1 MRELNIK
8 LVKNILGQS
17 GGAVNMILDNVAYNC
32 SKSMPMQEQMANLL
46 TGQKGGKKKSSK
58 KKNKSSKKRNKST
71 NKSEK
76 TLYKE
81 YLNKKYSKEQL
92 LKKCKALGIKV
103 TTRKNGMLKPIK
115 KETLINKIVKIKFN

>member
-1 MRELNIK
+1 MRQLDIQ

-17 GGAVNMILDNVAYNC
+17 GGTLNMTLDNVSYNC

-46 TGQKGGKKKSSK
+46 AGQKGGKKK
-58 KKNKSSKKRNKST
+58 KSSKKRNKSSK
-71 NKSEK
+71 KSEK

-81 YLNKKYSKEQL
+81 YLDKKYSKDKL
-92 LKKCKALGIKV
+92 LKKCKSLGIKV